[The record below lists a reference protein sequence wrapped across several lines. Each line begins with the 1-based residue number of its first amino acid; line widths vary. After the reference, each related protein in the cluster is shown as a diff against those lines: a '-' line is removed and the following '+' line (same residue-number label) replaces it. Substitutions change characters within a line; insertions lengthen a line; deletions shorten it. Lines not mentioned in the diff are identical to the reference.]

1 MAFGLKR
8 RRVLVVTG
16 VVLLGA
22 TIYLVWIP
30 PSGPRTLR
38 VFDPD
43 RMAELE
49 TRMWQS
55 YYQKRKARLFG
66 ELVTM
71 LHEQYRYPWAKSV
84 RAGFH
89 LARAAATFGDARGDY
104 ERVLPDLEQAYTIA
118 RDWTGAKFDPAAVA
132 RAELAW
138 WVARRQPGHDSP
150 EQVGAL
156 MADEYALLYDMPKEK
171 VAEAALLRA
180 QAGALR
186 DRGGANADWPAVDDL
201 LHRSFRSL
209 RAAMQ

>member
-22 TIYLVWIP
+22 TLYLVWIP